1 MCITLNHLLIQH
13 AQAGKEKNKKSC
25 ISDKAEKEANKV
37 ISSIPPAT
45 FFTLG
50 SPILFLSLD
59 SKQQG
64 K

>member
-25 ISDKAEKEANKV
+25 ISDKAEKEGNKV

-45 FFTLG
+45 FFFY
-50 SPILFLSLD
+50 IR
-59 SKQQG
+59 
-64 K
+64 